1 MKDAK
6 ILRIGIFCLI
16 LLEAIINQA
25 EATGFRIPDQSPRA
39 IGQTDAFVA
48 QADDPSAIHYN
59 PAGLVQSEGTHSL
72 IGCSLAMPEA
82 KHKSLSGERED
93 SLREEYFPFF
103 AYISSDL
110 GSDSLRFGLGVNTPY
125 GMGSEWSK
133 TGFSRYWSTKA
144 EMNLININPTIAYQ
158 ITPEL
163 SVGTGIDYY
172 YSELINDRQVD
183 FGALIGMSGGMDGSF
198 HSKGYGDGW
207 GYNAGLLY
215 RPSPRHSLGL
225 TFRSGAEISYHGNA
239 RIRSI
244 PSFLSSIPELSSR
257 FSTEIDLPPQA
268 AFGYAFYPIPEL
280 KLEFDIDWTG
290 WKTFRQLT
298 VDFNDNSPFFE
309 DQTIKKDWHNAMF
322 YSLGA
327 EYQII
332 DHLTIRSGVGFMES
346 PIPESTFDT
355 TVVRTKQ
362 YAFSVGA
369 GYDNYP
375 LKLEFACLA
384 ALGEE
389 RRIENTVG
397 SEVGADLSGDYR
409 NNNYLVSVGGSYAF

>member
-1 MKDAK
+1 MKN
-6 ILRIGIFCLI
+6 ILIINLSIFCLI
-16 LLEAIINQA
+16 LLAATTNQA

-39 IGQTDAFVA
+39 IGQADAFIA
-48 QADDPSAIHYN
+48 QVDDPSAIHYN
-59 PAGLVQSEGTHSL
+59 PAGLVQLKGTHSL
-72 IGCSLAMPEA
+72 IGCSLAIPEA

-93 SLREEYFPFF
+93 SLKEEYYPFF

-110 GSDSLRFGLGVNTPY
+110 GIDPLRFGLGINTPY
-125 GMGSEWSK
+125 GMGCEWSK
-133 TGFSRYWSTKA
+133 TGFSRYWSTRS
-144 EMNLININPTIAYQ
+144 EMKLINVNPTIACQ

-163 SVGTGIDYY
+163 SIGVGIDYY
-172 YSELINDRQVD
+172 YSELINENQVD
-183 FGALIGMSGGMDGSF
+183 FGALIGMTGEMDGSF
-198 HSKGYGDGW
+198 HSTGYGDGW

-215 RPSPRHSLGL
+215 RPSPRHSFGV
-225 TFRSGAEISYHGNA
+225 TFRSGADISYHGNA

-244 PSFLSSIPELSSR
+244 PSFLSPLPELSTR
-257 FSTEIDLPPQA
+257 FSTGIDLPPQA
-268 AFGYAFYPIPEL
+268 AFGYAFYPVPEL
-280 KLEFDIDWTG
+280 KLEIDIDWTG
-290 WKTFRQLT
+290 WKTFRQLK
-298 VDFNDNSPFFE
+298 VDFKDDSPFFE
-309 DQTIKKDWHNAMF
+309 DQTIEKDWHNAMF

-332 DHLTIRSGVGFMES
+332 DHLVLRSGLGFMES

-362 YAFSVGA
+362 YAISVGA

-375 LKLEFACLA
+375 LRLEFACLA

-397 SEVGADLSGDYR
+397 REVGADLSGYYR
-409 NNNYLVSVGGSYAF
+409 NNNYLVSVSGTYSF